1 MAANVENMFY
11 VRETPW
17 HGLGKRVNEALNSK
31 EALTAAG
38 LEWSVIQE
46 PIYTETKELIEGYK
60 ANVRDTDRQV
70 LGVVTDR
77 YKIVQNQE
85 AFAFTDELLGEGVR
99 YEIAGSLQGGRKVWL
114 LAHLPHEYIISGERI
129 SPYLVFFN
137 SHDGSGAIKAAITPI
152 RVVCQNTLNL
162 ALSTAK
168 RSWSMIHTGDI
179 KGKMQEAKD
188 TLFMAEKYMDSL
200 GKEFETLRRKKLT
213 DQQVLEYIEILL
225 PLEEDSTPQQIRNM
239 KRLREDMKIRYFDAP
254 DLKDV
259 GKNAYAFVN
268 AVSDF
273 TTHAEPLRRTANYKE
288 NLFARTVEG
297 NPLIDKAYQMMKAA

>member
-1 MAANVENMFY
+1 MAANVESMFY

-17 HGLGKRVNEALNSK
+17 HGLGTRVNEALNSK

-38 LEWSVIQE
+38 LDWSVIQE

-99 YEIAGSLQGGRKVWL
+99 YETAGSLQGGRKVWL

-137 SHDGSGAIKAAITPI
+137 SHDGSGAIKVAITPI

-168 RSWSMIHTGDI
+168 RAWSMIHTGDI

-200 GKEFETLRRKKLT
+200 GKEFETLRKKKLT

-239 KRLREDMKIRYFDAP
+239 KRLREDMKMRYFDAP

-273 TTHAEPLRRTANYKE
+273 ATHAEPLRRTVNYKE

-297 NPLIDKAYQMMKAA
+297 NPLIDKAYQMVKAA

>member
-1 MAANVENMFY
+1 MAANVESMFY

-17 HGLGKRVNEALNSK
+17 HGLGTRVNEALNSK
-31 EALTAAG
+31 EALTEAG
-38 LEWSVIQE
+38 LNWRVIQE
-46 PIYTETKELIEGYK
+46 PIYTDTKELIEGYK
-60 ANVRDTDRQV
+60 ANVRDVDRQV

-99 YEIAGSLQGGRKVWL
+99 YETAGSLQGGRKVWL

-137 SHDGSGAIKAAITPI
+137 SHDGSGAIKVAITPI

-188 TLFMAEKYMDSL
+188 TLFMADQYMDSL
-200 GKEFETLRRKKLT
+200 GKEFEELRRKKLT

-225 PLEEDSTPQQIRNM
+225 PLEEQSTPQQMKNI

-273 TTHAEPLRRTANYKE
+273 ATHAEPLRRTTNYKE

-297 NPLIDKAYQMMKAA
+297 NPLIDKAYQMMKVA